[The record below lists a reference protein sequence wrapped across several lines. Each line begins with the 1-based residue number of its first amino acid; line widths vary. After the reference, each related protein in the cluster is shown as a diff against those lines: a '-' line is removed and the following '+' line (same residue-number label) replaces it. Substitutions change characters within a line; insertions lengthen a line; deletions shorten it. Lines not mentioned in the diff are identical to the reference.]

1 MRCRRTWR
9 WRQVRAAEAGT
20 GRDAPVRRIIS
31 PGRNCWTVEEAS
43 DAGVL
48 VDARDY
54 YRELYRAAQKAR
66 RYIAI
71 TGWQFDSDVALLRGE
86 DLREARGESRLLPML
101 DELCRANPELRV
113 YVLAWDFSLLLAMER
128 EWMQRLIFNW
138 TANGQVC
145 FRFDASSPLYGAHHQ
160 KVVVIDGALAFTGGM
175 DVCDCRWDD
184 REHRVHSELRCDSG
198 RDPHGPY
205 HDVQSVLTG
214 PVVDRLA
221 ELFEARWAHSG
232 GGELRLPRVSRD
244 DVDFTPSLPAPPGPV
259 AISRTFGKTLLPPQP
274 AVQEVAMLYLDAIAS
289 AERFIYIEN
298 QYFSS
303 RAIFQALVKRMRS
316 SWRGR
321 LQIVLV
327 LPRQPEALREQLA
340 MGIAQ
345 VRLLRTLE
353 RVAHETGHAFGVY
366 CSAGHD
372 ARTGEDIYTYIHSK
386 VMVVDDRFLT
396 LGSANT
402 TNRSLG
408 LDSELNLSWE
418 AEAPNGATA
427 RAIRRIRVSL
437 MAEHAGLEGMAALR
451 LLAAADSGLVEWL
464 DDVAVMGLRRLRV
477 HPMSTVF
484 DQSPLLKSLEPE
496 ELIIDPE
503 QSVLDESLFEALHRA
518 EDGLFASGVRLLS
531 RWLVG
536 TGTERPHRAILPC
549 AQDEG

>member
-1 MRCRRTWR
+1 M
-9 WRQVRAAEAGT
+9 
-20 GRDAPVRRIIS
+20 RRIIS
-31 PGRNCWTVEEAS
+31 PGRNCWAVEEAS

-54 YRELYRAAQKAR
+54 YRELYRAARKAR
-66 RYIAI
+66 RYIAM
-71 TGWQFDSDVALLRGE
+71 TGWQFDSDVALLRGD
-86 DLREARGESRLLPML
+86 DLGEARGEVRLLPML
-101 DELCRANPELRV
+101 DELCRANPELRI

-128 EWMQRLIFNW
+128 EWMQRLLFNW

-160 KVVVIDGALAFTGGM
+160 KVVVIDGAVAFTGGM

-184 REHRVHSELRCDSG
+184 RDHPVRSDHRCDSG

-214 PVVDRLA
+214 PVVDRMA
-221 ELFEARWAHSG
+221 ELFEARWAHAG
-232 GGELRLPRVSRD
+232 GGELQLPKVSRD
-244 DVDFTPSLPAPPGPV
+244 DVDFTPSIPAPPGPV

-274 AVQEVAMLYLDAIAS
+274 AVQEVAALYLDAIDS

-316 SWRGR
+316 PFRPR

-345 VRLLRTLE
+345 VRLLRALE
-353 RVAHETGHAFGVY
+353 CVARETGHAFGVY

-372 ARTGEDIYTYIHSK
+372 ARTGEDVYTYIHSK
-386 VMVVDDRFLT
+386 VMVVDDCFLT

-408 LDSELNLSWE
+408 LDSELNISWE
-418 AEAPNGATA
+418 SELPNDATA

-437 MAEHAGLEGMAALR
+437 MAEHAGLEAMPALR
-451 LLAAADSGLVEWL
+451 MLAAADDRLVPWL
-464 DDVAVMGLRRLRV
+464 DELAVMGLQRLRT
-477 HPMSTVF
+477 HPMVTVF

-503 QSVLDESLFEALHRA
+503 ESVLDESLFEALHRA

-536 TGTERPHRAILPC
+536 TGPERPHRAILPC
-549 AQDEG
+549 VQDEG

>member
-1 MRCRRTWR
+1 VKR
-9 WRQVRAAEAGT
+9 V
-20 GRDAPVRRIIS
+20 II

-48 VDARDY
+48 VDARAY
-54 YRELYRAAQKAR
+54 YKELYRAAQKAR
-66 RYIAI
+66 SYIAI
-71 TGWQFDSDVALLRGE
+71 TGWQFDSDVALLRGD
-86 DLREARGESRLLPML
+86 DLGEARGEARLLPML

-128 EWMQRLIFNW
+128 EWMQHLIFNW
-138 TANGQVC
+138 TTNQRVR

-160 KVVVIDGALAFTGGM
+160 KLVVIDGAVAFTGGM

-184 REHRVHSELRCDSG
+184 RDHPVRSPLRCDSG

-205 HDVQSVLTG
+205 HDVQAVLTG
-214 PVVDRLA
+214 PVVDKLA
-221 ELFEARWAHSG
+221 ELFKARWAHSG
-232 GGELRLPRVSRD
+232 GGELELPKVARD
-244 DVDFTPSLPAPPGPV
+244 DVDFTSSIPAPPGPV
-259 AISRTFGKTLLPPQP
+259 ALSRTFGKTLLPPQE
-274 AVQEVAMLYLDAIAS
+274 AVQEVRALYLDAIDS

-303 RAIFQALVKRMRS
+303 RAIYQALVKRLCTPG
-316 SWRGR
+316 RGR
-321 LQIVLV
+321 LQVMLV
-327 LPRQPEALREQLA
+327 LPQQPEALREQLA

-345 VRLLRTLE
+345 VRLLRALE
-353 RVAHETGHAFGVY
+353 RVAREHGHELGVY
-366 CSAGHD
+366 CSAGRD
-372 ARTGEDIYTYIHSK
+372 GPSGADVYTYIHSK

-418 AEAPNGATA
+418 AEEDGDAVS

-437 MAEHAGLEGMAALR
+437 MAEHAGLEGVESVRVLARADGGLVDWLDGMAA
-451 LLAAADSGLVEWL
+451 AGLY
-464 DDVAVMGLRRLRV
+464 RLRP
-477 HPMSTVF
+477 HPLETVF

-503 QSVLDESLFEALHRA
+503 DSVLDESLFEALHRA
-518 EDGLFASGVRLLS
+518 EDGLFASGIRLLS

-536 TGTERPHRAILPC
+536 TGTERPHRAILP
-549 AQDEG
+549 ANFEEDSRSSG

>member
-1 MRCRRTWR
+1 MGVWRRR
-9 WRQVRAAEAGT
+9 REGDIR
-20 GRDAPVRRIIS
+20 VRRVII
-31 PGRNCWTVEEAS
+31 PGRNCWTVEEVS

-48 VDARDY
+48 VDARAY

-86 DLREARGESRLLPML
+86 DLGEARGEVRLLPML
-101 DELCRANPELRV
+101 DELCRANPELHV

-128 EWMQRLIFNW
+128 EWMQHLIFNW
-138 TANGQVC
+138 TTNERVR

-160 KVVVIDGALAFTGGM
+160 KLVVIDGAVAFTGGM

-184 REHRVHSELRCDSG
+184 RDHPVRSPLRCDSG

-214 PVVDRLA
+214 PVVDKLA
-221 ELFEARWAHSG
+221 ELFEARWAHAG
-232 GGELRLPRVSRD
+232 GGELRLPKVLRD
-244 DVDFTPSLPAPPGPV
+244 DVDFRASIPAPPGPV
-259 AISRTFGKTLLPPQP
+259 ALSRTFGKTLLPPQE
-274 AVQEVAMLYLDAIAS
+274 AVQEVRALYLDAIES

-303 RAIFQALVKRMRS
+303 RAIYQALVKRMREPG
-316 SWRGR
+316 RGR
-321 LQIVLV
+321 LQIMLV
-327 LPRQPEALREQLA
+327 LPQQPEALREQLA

-345 VRLLRTLE
+345 VRLLRSLE
-353 RVAHETGHAFGVY
+353 QVAKEMGHAFGVY
-366 CSAGHD
+366 CSAGRND
-372 ARTGEDIYTYIHSK
+372 AGTDVYTYIHSK

-418 AEAPNGATA
+418 AQEDGDAVS

-437 MAEHAGLEGMAALR
+437 MAEHAGLEGVESLR
-451 LLAAADSGLVEWL
+451 VLARADGGLVDWL
-464 DDVAVMGLRRLRV
+464 DGVSAAGLHRLRP
-477 HPMSTVF
+477 HPMETVF

-503 QSVLDESLFEALHRA
+503 DSVLDESLFEALHRA
-518 EDGLFASGVRLLS
+518 EDGLFASGIRLLS

-536 TGTERPHRAILPC
+536 TSTERPHRAICPVTEEEDGRS
-549 AQDEG
+549 AGG

>member
-1 MRCRRTWR
+1 MRCKAPGG
-9 WRQVRAAEAGT
+9 AAEAAT
-20 GRDAPVRRIIS
+20 GRDAPLRRIIS

-43 DAGVL
+43 DGGVL
-48 VDARDY
+48 VDARAY
-54 YRELYRAAQKAR
+54 YRELHRAARKAR
-66 RYIAI
+66 RYIAM

-86 DLREARGESRLLPML
+86 DLGEAPSEARLLPML
-101 DELCRANPELRV
+101 DALCRANPELRV
-113 YVLAWDFSLLLAMER
+113 YVLAWDFSLLLALER

-138 TANGQVC
+138 TANGQVR

-160 KVVVIDGALAFTGGM
+160 KLVIVDGAVAFTGGM

-184 REHRVHSELRCDSG
+184 RDHPVRSELRSDSG

-205 HDVQSVLTG
+205 HDVHAVLTG

-221 ELFEARWAHSG
+221 ELFEARWAHAG
-232 GGELRLPRVSRD
+232 GGELRLPVVSRD

-274 AVQEVAMLYLDAIAS
+274 AVREVAALYLDAIDS

-303 RAIFQALVKRMRS
+303 RAIFQALVRRMRS
-316 SWRGR
+316 PWRSR
-321 LQIVLV
+321 LQIILV
-327 LPRQPEALREQLA
+327 LPQQPAALREQLA

-345 VRLLRTLE
+345 VRLLRALE
-353 RVAHETGHAFGVY
+353 NVARETGHALGVY

-372 ARTGEDIYTYIHSK
+372 ARTGADVYTYIHSK

-408 LDSELNLSWE
+408 LDSELNISWE
-418 AEAPNGATA
+418 AEAPNDATM

-437 MAEHAGLEGMAALR
+437 MAEHAGLAGGPALR
-451 LLAAADSGLVEWL
+451 VLAATEDGLVGWL
-464 DDVAVMGLRRLRV
+464 DDLAIMGTRRLRA
-477 HPMSTVF
+477 HPMVTVF

-503 QSVLDESLFEALHRA
+503 ESVLDESLFEALYRA

-549 AQDEG
+549 TQDEG

>member
-1 MRCRRTWR
+1 
-9 WRQVRAAEAGT
+9 
-20 GRDAPVRRIIS
+20 
-31 PGRNCWTVEEAS
+31 VEETS

-48 VDARDY
+48 VDARAY

-86 DLREARGESRLLPML
+86 DLAEARGEARLLPML
-101 DELCRANPELRV
+101 DELCRANPELHV

-128 EWMQRLIFNW
+128 EWMQHLIFNW
-138 TANGQVC
+138 TTNERVR

-160 KVVVIDGALAFTGGM
+160 KLVVIDGALAFTGGM

-184 REHRVHSELRCDSG
+184 RDHAARSQLRCDSG

-205 HDVQSVLTG
+205 HDVQAVLTG
-214 PVVDRLA
+214 PVVDKLA

-232 GGELRLPRVSRD
+232 GGELRLSRVSRD
-244 DVDFTPSLPAPPGPV
+244 DVDFQASLPAPPGPV
-259 AISRTFGKTLLPPQP
+259 ALSRTFGKTLLPPQA
-274 AVQEVAMLYLDAIAS
+274 AVQEVRALYLDAIDS

-303 RAIFQALVKRMRS
+303 RAIYQALVKRMRAAG
-316 SWRGR
+316 RGR
-321 LQIVLV
+321 LQVLLV
-327 LPRQPEALREQLA
+327 LPQQPEALREQLA
-340 MGIAQ
+340 MGVAQ
-345 VRLLRTLE
+345 VRLLRSLE
-353 RVAHETGHAFGVY
+353 EVARETGHAFGVY
-366 CSAGHD
+366 CSAVRD
-372 ARTGEDIYTYIHSK
+372 AGGADVYTYIHSK
-386 VMVVDDRFLT
+386 VLVVDDRFLT

-418 AEAPNGATA
+418 AEADGDAVS

-437 MAEHAGLEGMAALR
+437 MAEHAGLEGLETVRVLARADGGLVDW
-451 LLAAADSGLVEWL
+451 LDGVAAAGLH
-464 DDVAVMGLRRLRV
+464 RLRP
-477 HPMSTVF
+477 HPMETVF

-503 QSVLDESLFEALHRA
+503 DSVLDESLFEALHRA
-518 EDGLFASGVRLLS
+518 EDGLFASGIRLLS

-536 TGTERPHRAILPC
+536 ASTERPHRAILP
-549 AQDEG
+549 ATTEGGGQSPGG

>member
-1 MRCRRTWR
+1 MKR
-9 WRQVRAAEAGT
+9 V
-20 GRDAPVRRIIS
+20 II
-31 PGRNCWTVEEAS
+31 PGRNCWTVEETS

-48 VDARDY
+48 VDGRSY
-54 YRELYRAAQKAR
+54 YRELYRAARKAR

-86 DLREARGESRLLPML
+86 DTGEARGESRLLPML
-101 DELCRANPELRV
+101 DELCRANPELHV

-128 EWMQRLIFNW
+128 EWMQHLIFNW
-138 TANGQVC
+138 TTNERVR

-160 KVVVIDGALAFTGGM
+160 KLVVIDGVVAFTGGM

-184 REHRVHSELRCDSG
+184 RDHPVSSALRCDSG

-214 PVVDRLA
+214 PVVDKLA

-232 GGELRLPRVSRD
+232 GGELRLPKVARD
-244 DVDFTPSLPAPPGPV
+244 DVDFSCSMPAPPGPV
-259 AISRTFGKTLLPPQP
+259 AISRTFGKTLLPPQE
-274 AVQEVAMLYLDAIAS
+274 AVQEVRALYLDAIDS

-303 RAIFQALVKRMRS
+303 RAIYQALVRRMRAAG
-316 SWRGR
+316 RGR
-321 LQIVLV
+321 LQVMLV
-327 LPRQPEALREQLA
+327 LPQQPEALREQLA
-340 MGIAQ
+340 MGLAQ
-345 VRLLRTLE
+345 VRLLRSLE

-366 CSAGHD
+366 CSAGRNE
-372 ARTGEDIYTYIHSK
+372 AGEDVYTYIHSK

-418 AEAPNGATA
+418 AEEDGDAVS

-437 MAEHAGLEGMAALR
+437 MAEHAGLSGVAPVRVLTRADGALV
-451 LLAAADSGLVEWL
+451 DWL
-464 DDVAVMGLRRLRV
+464 DGVASASQHRLRP
-477 HPMSTVF
+477 HPMVTVF
-484 DQSPLLKSLEPE
+484 DQTPLLKSLEPE
-496 ELIIDPE
+496 DLIIDPE
-503 QSVLDESLFEALHRA
+503 DSVLDESLFEALHRA

-536 TGTERPHRAILPC
+536 AGTERPHRAILP
-549 AQDEG
+549 AGVDDDAGRSTGG